1 MGPEVA
7 HFLKVK
13 WALMEW
19 VEFSHP
25 EHTGMIQF
33 NSVQSLSHV
42 QLCYTMDYSTPGLP
56 YPSPPSN
63 AEYAPE
69 IRAFLSSKQL
79 HARVAGNCQGES
91 LQVPWR
97 EMSSSSCWRPRKG
110 LLSARV
116 NLPWTWTSIWL
127 TKIVNNANLCTQTQ
141 WGQTK
146 WNRKK
151 KKKSLLQ
158 SQARRMSGLCS
169 KSSDCMMVC
178 GRCYRQNM
186 GWSFREC
193 GFILISVARFLCSGW
208 HCHPLLV

>member
-151 KKKSLLQ
+151 KKKKFIAEPSKKNEWFVLKIL
-158 SQARRMSGLCS
+158 RLHDGLWE
-169 KSSDCMMVC
+169 M
-178 GRCYRQNM
+178 
-186 GWSFREC
+186 
-193 GFILISVARFLCSGW
+193 L
-208 HCHPLLV
+208 